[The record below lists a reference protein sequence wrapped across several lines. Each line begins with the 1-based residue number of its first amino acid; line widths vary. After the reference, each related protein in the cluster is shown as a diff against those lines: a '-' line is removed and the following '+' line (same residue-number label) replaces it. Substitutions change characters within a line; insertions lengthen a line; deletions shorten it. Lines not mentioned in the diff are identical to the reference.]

1 MKIFHV
7 NTDHNRQVLDLARG
21 GFTLIELVV
30 AILIFALGIIGV
42 AKMQSESVKGNSYAM
57 QLTRANNIAQD
68 MSEYLKVLPF
78 TSDSLGGESIP
89 LAGEVTRV
97 ASDVTT
103 AGITYEREWIVNQS
117 ESDDN
122 LREIAV
128 QVWWQNREH
137 SVSFT
142 FYKGNRTGL

>member
-7 NTDHNRQVLDLARG
+7 NTHNNRQILDQARG

-78 TSDSLGGESIP
+78 TSDSLGGGSIP

-103 AGITYEREWIVNQS
+103 AGITYERGWIINQS

-128 QVWWQNREH
+128 QIWWQNREH

-142 FYKGNRTGL
+142 FCKGNRTGL

>member
-7 NTDHNRQVLDLARG
+7 NTDITRQVLDQARG

-78 TSDSLGGESIP
+78 TSDSLGGASIP

-103 AGITYEREWIVNQS
+103 AGITYERGWIVNQGA
-117 ESDDN
+117 SDDN

>member
-1 MKIFHV
+1 MKIF
-7 NTDHNRQVLDLARG
+7 QVKTGHDRKTSDQARG

-78 TSDSLGGESIP
+78 TSDSLGGEDIP
-89 LAGEVTRV
+89 LDGEVTKV

-117 ESDDN
+117 ASEDN
-122 LREIAV
+122 LREISV

-142 FYKGNRTGL
+142 FYKGNGTGL